1 MCVGEKARLNA
12 DPKEER
18 IRYIQNA
25 IELALTLGDFQK
37 EVNSECTPGTVARET
52 LKRIEHIVEFET
64 GAIYLVD
71 EQTSDLRISSCAPA
85 ESQDFLEDEI
95 SFMIDNGFV
104 AWAMRERRGIRL
116 NSKDGSHSVFLHV
129 MATYSRIRGLFI
141 GIFPSHV
148 AKLHDAALEMVSI
161 ILRNAANGIE
171 NLIYS
176 SAARSHQ
183 KKLEEEVARKSSQM
197 VHYEKQLAMA
207 QNMEAIAVLA
217 GGVAH
222 QFNNALQALVG
233 NMELISMAA
242 QGESKILSFVER
254 TRHTIERMSSLTSQL
269 TAYASGGTFI
279 ASQVTAVNAFID
291 EILPAIKRTI
301 KPTVELR
308 VDLIDESL
316 SVDVDLIQLR
326 TVVLAI
332 VTNADEAI
340 ADKGSIRISG
350 RLIQWRDIPENV
362 RSELT
367 PGDYAC
373 ICLQD
378 NGTGMDS
385 DTLRR
390 LFEPFYSTKFEGRG
404 LSMAAVSG
412 IIQRHR
418 GWIHVDSK
426 IAKGTCVQ
434 IYLPAVSG

>member
-1 MCVGEKARLNA
+1 MRVGEKARLNT

-37 EVNSECTPGTVARET
+37 EVNSECTPGTVAREA
-52 LKRIEHIVEFET
+52 LKRIGRIVDFET
-64 GAIYLVD
+64 SAIYLVD
-71 EQTSDLRISSCAPA
+71 EQTSDLQISACTPA
-85 ESQDFLEDEI
+85 DSNDLLEDEL

-116 NSKDGSHSVFLHV
+116 NSKDGSRSVFLHV
-129 MATYSRIRGLFI
+129 MATYSRTRGLFI
-141 GIFPSHV
+141 GILPSHV

-161 ILRNAANGIE
+161 ILRNASNGIE
-171 NLIYS
+171 SLIYS
-176 SAARSHQ
+176 SATRCQQ
-183 KKLEEEVARKSSQM
+183 KKLEAEVARKSRQM

-207 QNMEAIAVLA
+207 QNMEAIAALA

-222 QFNNALQALVG
+222 QFNNALQSLVG

-242 QGESKILSFVER
+242 RGESKILNFVER
-254 TRHTIERMSSLTSQL
+254 TRHTVERMSNLTSQL
-269 TAYASGGTFI
+269 TAYANGGIFI
-279 ASQVTAVNAFID
+279 ASQVISVDAFLN
-291 EILPAIKRTI
+291 EILPAIQRAI
-301 KPTVELR
+301 KPTIELH

-316 SVDVDLIQLR
+316 SIDVDLIQLR

-340 ADKGSIRISG
+340 VEEGSIRISG
-350 RLIQWRDIPENV
+350 RLRQWKDIPENV
-362 RSELT
+362 RNELT

-373 ICLQD
+373 IGFQD

-412 IIQRHR
+412 IIQRHK

-426 IAKGTCVQ
+426 IATGTCVQ
-434 IYLPAVSG
+434 IYLPKVSG